1 MRKIEQQI
9 LALVVVLIV
18 AAIVAESRARR
29 RYARYLAGYWT
40 AHPDFA
46 ETAAL
51 SEFQLFIAPALATG
65 GKRQGYLLIV
75 DGAGKT
81 VVNQAID
88 LQMRP
93 RARSAMAQAN
103 KTASDEFQGTLSID
117 YGAAPPPAGAPPVQM
132 RISLSVLNGS
142 LTLFDDDRIFACL
155 VKDFA
160 TTDSALRAY
169 ESDTQL
175 ESTQ

>member
-1 MRKIEQQI
+1 MSKIGQQL
-9 LALVVVLIV
+9 LALVIILVI
-18 AAIVAESRARR
+18 AAIAAESRARQ
-29 RYARYLAGYWT
+29 RYARYLSGYWT

-51 SEFQLFIAPALATG
+51 SEFQLFIAPAGAK

-88 LQMRP
+88 LRL
-93 RARSAMAQAN
+93 RSRVSLAAAQAG
-103 KTASDEFQGTLSID
+103 KVTADEFQGTLSID
-117 YGAAPPPAGAPPVQM
+117 YGAAPAPAGAPPGKM
-132 RISLSVLNGS
+132 RVSLSVLNGT
-142 LTLFDDDRIFACL
+142 LTLFDADRVFACL

-169 ESDTQL
+169 ENDTQL
-175 ESTQ
+175 EITP